1 MIDQIRQRHNA
12 LAPMTRGALGFILAV
27 LMFNLMDVGAKT
39 LVADYPT
46 PQLVW
51 ARYAAQ
57 TGLMVLIFLP
67 SLRQRLKT
75 EHLSLQLIRSLFL
88 FAATGV
94 FFTSF
99 IYLELATAA
108 AVFATSPLIITILS
122 AVILKEQVGP
132 RRWIAVLVGLTG
144 VLIIL
149 RPGFDVFQI
158 AALLPALAATFYA
171 SYQIATRWLGA
182 TEPIWTTL
190 LYTTGV
196 GTVLA
201 SFALP
206 FFWVTPSG
214 TDALIMLSMGA
225 FGLAGHVALVYA
237 LNQAPASALAPF
249 NYMGFVWAS
258 IVGFIFF
265 AEIPDAVTVAGAA
278 VIISAGIYVWHRER
292 VRARQ

>member
-1 MIDQIRQRHNA
+1 MIAKIRQRHDA
-12 LAPMTRGALGFILAV
+12 LAPMTRGAIGFIVAV

-39 LVADYPT
+39 LVADYPS
-46 PQLVW
+46 PQVVW

-67 SLRQRLKT
+67 SIRQRLRT
-75 EHLSLQLIRSLFL
+75 AHLGLQLVRSLFL
-88 FAATGV
+88 FSATVV

-99 IYLELATAA
+99 FYLELATAA

-122 AVILKEQVGP
+122 AAVLKEQVGP
-132 RRWIAVLVGLTG
+132 RRWVAVLIGLTG

-149 RPGFDVFQI
+149 RPGFDVFQM
-158 AALLPALAATFYA
+158 AALLPALAACFYA

-182 TEPIWTTL
+182 SEPIWTTL

-201 SFALP
+201 TLALP
-206 FFWVTPSG
+206 FFWVAPTG
-214 TDALIMLSMGA
+214 TDALIMVSMGA
-225 FGLAGHVALVYA
+225 FGLAGHVCLVYA

-265 AEIPDAVTVAGAA
+265 AELPDLVTILGAS

-292 VRARQ
+292 VRARE